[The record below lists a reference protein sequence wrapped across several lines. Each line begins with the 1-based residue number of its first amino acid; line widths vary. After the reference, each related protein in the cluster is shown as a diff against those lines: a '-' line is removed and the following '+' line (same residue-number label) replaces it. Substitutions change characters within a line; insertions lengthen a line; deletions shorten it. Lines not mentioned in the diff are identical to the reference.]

1 MPYAHANGI
10 RIYYEIHGQG
20 EPLVMVH
27 GLGAACN
34 LWSGLLPA
42 LAEHF
47 QAVVFD
53 NRGIGRT
60 DAPEYPY
67 TIPMMAADTI
77 GLMDVLEIESAHL
90 FGFSMGGWIVQQIAL
105 DHPDRVRGLV
115 LGSTSYSPQVVPE
128 EIIQDIFR
136 APALPPE
143 EGLPILM
150 RCFFAQK
157 TIDERPDV
165 IDEWKIRRE
174 EFPQSEASAQNQGA
188 AGFSFNSLSSLN
200 QITSPTLVIGGR
212 DDRCFPMATLK
223 EMADAIPGAELVFLD
238 DAGHSLFAEQPEL
251 GCQHIVRFLSSL

>member
-10 RIYYEIHGQG
+10 RIYYEVHGEG
-20 EPLVMVH
+20 EPLVMIH

-47 QAVVFD
+47 QTVVFD

-60 DAPEYPY
+60 DAPDTPY
-67 TIPMMAADTI
+67 TVPMMAADTI
-77 GLMDVLEIESAHL
+77 GLMDALEIESAHV
-90 FGFSMGGWIVQQIAL
+90 FGFSLGGFIVQQIAL

-115 LGSTSYSPQVVPE
+115 LGSTSHSAQVIPE

-136 APALPPE
+136 APAMPPE

-150 RCFFAQK
+150 RCFYAQK

-165 IDEWKIRRE
+165 IDEWKKRRL
-174 EFPQSEASAQNQGA
+174 EFPQSEASARNQRA
-188 AGFSFNSLSSLN
+188 AGFSFNSLPWLG
-200 QITSPTLVIGGR
+200 QITPPTLVIGGR
-212 DDRCFPMATLK
+212 DDRVFPVAALE
-223 EMADAIPGAELVFLD
+223 EMAEAIPGAELVFLN

-251 GCQHIVRFLSSL
+251 ADQHIARFLSGL